1 MPLMQR
7 EKWVRAVNTDSKP
20 RTLHD
25 MKGKFDMPPYDGTDL
40 TVINLPGDVF
50 HRWYRYS
57 WLARASEPAA
67 VQEEADVPAMPELKM
82 NEIRAR
88 LREAGITLPMKTT
101 KAAALACLAGVVQKG

>member
-20 RTLHD
+20 HTLHD
-25 MKGKFDMPPYDGTDL
+25 MKGKFDMPPYDGMEL
-40 TVINLPGDVF
+40 TVVTLPGDVF

-57 WLARASEPAA
+57 WLSRASGPAA
-67 VQEEADVPAMPELKM
+67 QEKADVLAMSELKM

-101 KAAALACLAGVVQKG
+101 KAAALACLAGVAQKG